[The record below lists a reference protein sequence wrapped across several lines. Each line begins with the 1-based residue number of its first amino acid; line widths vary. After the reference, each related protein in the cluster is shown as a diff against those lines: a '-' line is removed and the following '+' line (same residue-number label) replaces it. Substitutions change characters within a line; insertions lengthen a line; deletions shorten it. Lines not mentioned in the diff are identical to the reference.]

1 MELAVLLSRNAK
13 TFIKESREDSA
24 REDNQMFLNNLLGL
38 GLTVTDSKGYNQG
51 GSNLKEQL
59 EKMKTKFRIK
69 NNR

>member
-1 MELAVLLSRNAK
+1 MELSVLLSRNAK
-13 TFIKESREDSA
+13 QFIEGVRNSTAK
-24 REDNQMFLNNLLGL
+24 EDNQLFLNNLLGL

-69 NNR
+69 NSR

>member
-1 MELAVLLSRNAK
+1 MELSVLLSRNAK
-13 TFIKESREDSA
+13 QFIYDVRNSTAK
-24 REDNQMFLNNLLGL
+24 EDNQLFLNNLLGL

-69 NNR
+69 NSR